1 MAFSDIKVED
11 HSEVRGPRIKGLLD
25 RLPTPDAEVLLSLFR
40 DSGVPV
46 AKLHRIIQDQADSY
60 PAIDPGWFNPSQE
73 TVRKFAVIQR
83 KTPVNGL

>member
-11 HSEVRGPRIKGLLD
+11 HSEVRGPRIKGLLE
-25 RLPTPDAEVLLSLFR
+25 RLPEPDAEVLLRLFR

-46 AKLHRIIQDQADSY
+46 AKLHRIIHEQADSY
-60 PAIDPGWFNPSQE
+60 PEIDPGWFNPSEE